1 MSYGSSRS
9 GLRGKHTHC
18 LATWTDFDV
27 KDSGGPA
34 VSEYIDT
41 VVELE
46 KGSDDGS
53 WKDEDDLS
61 DEIKKVEETQQ

>member
-9 GLRGKHTHC
+9 GLRGKHVHC
-18 LATWTDFDV
+18 LATWTVFDA

-41 VVELE
+41 VVGLE
-46 KGSDDGS
+46 RGPDDGS

-61 DEIKKVEETQQ
+61 SEIKEGEETQQ